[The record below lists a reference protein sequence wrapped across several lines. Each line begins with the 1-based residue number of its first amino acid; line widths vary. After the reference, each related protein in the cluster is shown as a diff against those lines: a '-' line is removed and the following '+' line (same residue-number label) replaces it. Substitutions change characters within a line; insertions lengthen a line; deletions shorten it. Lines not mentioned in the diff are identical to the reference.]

1 MVECTG
7 LENRRAARYRG
18 FESPPLRNKKTARRC
33 GERNG
38 AVLSLLKK
46 TDTMHSRVDEVHGL
60 RRCRI
65 SHQGWESV
73 NPVSGLG
80 LAEGAA

>member
-1 MVECTG
+1 
-7 LENRRAARYRG
+7 
-18 FESPPLRNKKTARRC
+18 
-33 GERNG
+33 
-38 AVLSLLKK
+38 LSLLKK